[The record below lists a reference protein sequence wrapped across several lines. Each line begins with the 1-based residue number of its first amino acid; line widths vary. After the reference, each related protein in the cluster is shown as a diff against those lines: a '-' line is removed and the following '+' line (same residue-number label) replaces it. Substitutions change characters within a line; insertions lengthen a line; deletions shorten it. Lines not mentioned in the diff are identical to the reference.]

1 MAGKFVLKRSGEQF
15 MFNLLAAGNWE
26 VIFTSE
32 RDTRAGD
39 ARNGIAAVKANAP
52 LDARYT
58 KKLSV
63 AGEPYF
69 VLRAANNEVL
79 GTSEMYSTS
88 RAREEG
94 IAAIKA
100 YAPAAT
106 IEDRI

>member
-15 MFNLLAAGNWE
+15 MFNLLAAGNYE
-26 VIFTSE
+26 IIFTSE
-32 RDTRAGD
+32 RYTRASD
-39 ARNGIAAVKANAP
+39 ARNGIAAVKSTAP
-52 LDARYT
+52 LDAQYI

-88 RAREEG
+88 RACEEG

-100 YAPAAT
+100 YAPSAT